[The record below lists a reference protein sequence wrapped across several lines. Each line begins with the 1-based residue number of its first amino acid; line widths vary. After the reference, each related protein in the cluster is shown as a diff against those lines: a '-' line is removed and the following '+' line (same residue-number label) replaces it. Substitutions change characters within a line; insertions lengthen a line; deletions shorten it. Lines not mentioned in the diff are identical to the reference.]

1 MFSAA
6 RRSLTV
12 LLVALVLGLWSNAAN
27 AAAWAFD
34 VPGLGAMALFGDTPK
49 DAVDHYVAGV
59 IRRQAFPGHEEEL
72 RAWGKALAAR
82 PARSLEAVAHGRP
95 LSGIQLNHLL
105 DLTGDAHHLGVRK
118 GYADGLERA
127 GVATVFF
134 PPADSRA
141 LIDAR
146 LSSVQH
152 LMLTGGDDLH
162 PKLYGAPVTYAHPDE
177 LNLVRDRFELQLVRK
192 ALSSKLPIDATCRG
206 YQMLDVAAGGTLV
219 QDLHE
224 DHLTTMEHAG
234 PGFAPV
240 RHGVSVE
247 PGSALAATIGIHVR
261 AVPSMHHE
269 AIGKV
274 GKGFRVV
281 GRAPDGVPEAIEADG
296 GRVRGYQFHAEKT
309 LRSGFSKAIYANMF
323 QRAAAYRRATR

>member
-1 MFSAA
+1 
-6 RRSLTV
+6 
-12 LLVALVLGLWSNAAN
+12 
-27 AAAWAFD
+27 
-34 VPGLGAMALFGDTPK
+34 MALFGDTPAH
-49 DAVDHYVAGV
+49 AVDRYVAGV
-59 IRRQAFPGHEEEL
+59 IRRNAFPGHEAEL
-72 RAWGKALAAR
+72 RAWGKHLGSQ
-82 PARSLEAVAHGRP
+82 PARSLDAVAHGRP

-118 GYADGLERA
+118 AYADGLERA

-146 LSSVQH
+146 LASVQH

-162 PKLYGAPVTYAHPDE
+162 PKLYGAPVTHANADE

-192 ALSSKLPIDATCRG
+192 ALSSTLPIDATCRG

-219 QDLHE
+219 QDIHQ
-224 DHLTTMEHAG
+224 DHLTTRAHAG
-234 PGFAPV
+234 PGFSPTHHAV
-240 RHGVSVE
+240 NVE
-247 PGSALAATIGIHVR
+247 PGSALAATVGTHLR

-269 AIGKV
+269 AVGKV
-274 GKGFRVV
+274 GTGFSIV
-281 GRAPDGVPEAIEADG
+281 GRSPDGVPEAIEADG

-309 LRSGFSKAIYANMF
+309 LRSGFSKAIYANMY
-323 QRAAAYRRATR
+323 QRASTYRRALR